1 MDVFI
6 ALIGLMD
13 DTIMAMLGIPV
24 LAVFLVGSLVAV
36 GVGVFLMAADLARG
50 RRV

>member
-1 MDVFI
+1 MEVFL
-6 ALIGLMD
+6 AFIGLMD
-13 DTIMAMLGIPV
+13 DTIMAMLGVPV
-24 LAVFLVGSLVAV
+24 LAVFLVGSLAAV